1 MSPGLRYSARS
12 VSLCNRFER
21 EIDDRTTAFS
31 QWWNWEH

>member
-1 MSPGLRYSARS
+1 